1 MRQTVLNYNGDN
13 TAMNNFMAAPANFP
27 PAPIGATGYSTS
39 SAVEMGD
46 TQFIK
51 TSTRTYSMPG
61 GTEEKKTVVETL
73 NY

>member
-1 MRQTVLNYNGDN
+1 MLNYNGDN

-27 PAPIGATGYSTS
+27 AAPTGATGYTTS
-39 SAVEMGD
+39 SAVEMGE

-51 TSTRTYSMPG
+51 TSTRTYSMSD

-73 NY
+73 DY